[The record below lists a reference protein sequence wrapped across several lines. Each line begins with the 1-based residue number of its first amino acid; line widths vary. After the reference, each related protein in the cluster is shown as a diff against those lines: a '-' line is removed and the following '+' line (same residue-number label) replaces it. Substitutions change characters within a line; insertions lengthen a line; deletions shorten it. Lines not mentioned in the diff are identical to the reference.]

1 MTMESRTKGVLTFL
15 LISFGLNWGAVAI
28 ATFAL
33 GQSLGDPLVQLMWAV
48 PMAFAPAIAAVVVRR
63 WVTREGFR
71 DAGLRPRVRAA
82 GRYYL
87 LAWVGPVL
95 VLAATVGLAA
105 ALGLYRP
112 GFSPQQVVA
121 DLGLGPVGLLLVLVA
136 PLVALPV
143 FWGEEFGWRGYL
155 QQRIGRSPLRAAV
168 ITGLIWS
175 AWHYPLLLT
184 DYTDY
189 PNPLLGTLT
198 WTLLIV
204 AQAIIL
210 AWLFLRSGTVWVPCL
225 AHAGNNLVIGTLGGP
240 LLVDVAGL
248 APSTSDLL
256 VLAPLAV
263 LCGWI
268 VLGGH
273 LQPTRN
279 TATSGRTHAA

>member
-1 MTMESRTKGVLTFL
+1 MLTFL
-15 LISFGLNWGAVAI
+15 LVAFGLNWGAVAI
-28 ATFAL
+28 ATVAL

-71 DAGLRPRVRAA
+71 DAGLRRRVRAA

-95 VLAATVGLAA
+95 VLAATVGLAV
-105 ALGLYRP
+105 ALRLYRP

-136 PLVALPV
+136 PVVALPV

-155 QQRIGRSPLRAAV
+155 QQRIGRNPLRAAV

-189 PNPLLGTLT
+189 PNPLLGALT

-210 AWLFLRSGTVWVPCL
+210 AWLFRRSGTIWVPCL
-225 AHAGNNLVIGTLGGP
+225 AHAGNNLVLGTLAGP

-256 VLAPLAV
+256 ALAPLAV

-268 VLGGH
+268 VLSGH
-273 LQPTRN
+273 VRP
-279 TATSGRTHAA
+279 AGRTHAA